1 MRPRA
6 LSTFAA
12 LLGTLALT
20 ACSGTGSGGTAQAPA
35 ADAAATPEFSGTLSV
50 LTKFAGD
57 PTDSYFEN
65 LAAEYQKKHPQV
77 KIELIQ
83 ETDQSVK
90 DKLKTLTA
98 ANALPDVYFTWT
110 GNWADNYI
118 RGGRAA
124 DLTKVIGPDTEW
136 GKTFSPGSL
145 AAFARDGKN
154 YGIPLYGN
162 GKFMGYSKKAFEK
175 AGVKVPATFEDL
187 IAACGP
193 LRKAGYEPIAFGNK
207 DGWPAL
213 HYLQQLFAYN
223 VPQAT
228 LEADFVPATAKLSD
242 AGYVT
247 ALNQFKTL
255 VDQCTDTR
263 SGTNGVLYSSA
274 QEAFAN
280 GKAAMYY
287 QEILE
292 FDNATSSRVKPDDF
306 GIFQLPAPANAPGD
320 TTVLEG
326 SPEGY
331 LVNAASPRIVAKNI
345 DELQW
350 DDLQQQLDVQVK
362 SALLLIKACKPGM
375 AAAGHGRIISL
386 TSQSWDGTPVAGWTA
401 YALAK
406 GGLATLTRYLAAEL
420 GPRGIRVNAIAPGA
434 VATDFSGGVVRDTPE
449 MQEAIASVT
458 ALGRYAVADDIGP
471 AIASILRDDNHWVTG
486 QRIEVSGGVHL

>member
-1 MRPRA
+1 MRPRV
-6 LSTFAA
+6 LPTFAA
-12 LLGTLALT
+12 LLGTLTLA
-20 ACSGTGSGGTAQAPA
+20 ACSGGGPAQAPA
-35 ADAAATPEFSGTLSV
+35 ADAAATPEFSGTLSI

-57 PTDSYFEN
+57 PTDAYFEN

-77 KIELIQ
+77 KVELIQ

-98 ANALPDVYFTWT
+98 SDALPDIYFTWT

-124 DLTKVIGPDTEW
+124 DLTKVIGPGTEW

-162 GKFMGYSKKAFEK
+162 GKFMGYNKQAFDK
-175 AGVKVPATFEDL
+175 AGVQVPATFEDL

-193 LRKAGYEPIAFGNK
+193 LRKAGYEPVAFGNK

-228 LEADFVPATAKLSD
+228 LEADFVPETAKLAD
-242 AGYVT
+242 PGYVSS
-247 ALNQFKTL
+247 LNQFKTL
-255 VDQCTDTR
+255 VDQCTDTK
-263 SGTNGVLYSSA
+263 SGTNGVLYTSA
-274 QEAFAN
+274 QEAFAG

-292 FDNATSSRVKPDDF
+292 FDNATSDKVKPDDF
-306 GIFQLPAPANAPGD
+306 GIFQLPVPKNAAGD
-320 TTVLEG
+320 PTVLEG

-331 LVNAASPRIVAKNI
+331 LINAKSPRV
-345 DELQW
+345 
-350 DDLQQQLDVQVK
+350 
-362 SALLLIKACKPGM
+362 
-375 AAAGHGRIISL
+375 
-386 TSQSWDGTPVAGWTA
+386 
-401 YALAK
+401 ALAVDFMK
-406 GGLATLTRYLAAEL
+406 FATGLE
-420 GPRGIRVNAIAPGA
+420 NAKVLSAPPYGQPSTVIGA
-434 VATDFSGGVVRDTPE
+434 VTPETSSKAVYEGVQLVNKAPKLAIWLDTVTVPEVADAWLAGGEALISGGTTAEKVLESVR
-449 MQEAIASVT
+449 QASD
-458 ALGRYAVADDIGP
+458 AAK
-471 AIASILRDDNHWVTG
+471 
-486 QRIEVSGGVHL
+486 

>member
-12 LLGTLALT
+12 LLGTLTLA
-20 ACSGTGSGGTAQAPA
+20 ACSGGQSQTTSA
-35 ADAAATPEFSGTLSV
+35 ADVAATPEFSGTLSI

-57 PTDSYFEN
+57 PTGPYFEN
-65 LAAEYQKKHPQV
+65 LAAEYRKKHPQV

-98 ANALPDVYFTWT
+98 SDALPDIYFTWT

-145 AAFARDGKN
+145 EAFARDGKY

-162 GKFMGYSKKAFEK
+162 GKFMGYSKTAFEK
-175 AGVKVPATFEDL
+175 AGVKVPATFEEL

-193 LRKAGYEPIAFGNK
+193 LRKAGYEPVAFGNK

-223 VPQAT
+223 VPHDT
-228 LEADFVPATAKLSD
+228 LQADFVPETAKLD
-242 AGYVT
+242 HPGYVT
-247 ALNQFKTL
+247 SLTQFKTL
-255 VDQCTDTR
+255 VDQCTDTK

-274 QEAFAN
+274 QEAFAG

-292 FDNATSSRVKPDDF
+292 FDNATSGKVKPDDF
-306 GIFQLPAPANAPGD
+306 GIFQLPVPQNAAGD
-320 TTVLEG
+320 PTVLEG

-331 LVNAASPRIVAKNI
+331 LVNAKSPRV
-345 DELQW
+345 
-350 DDLQQQLDVQVK
+350 
-362 SALLLIKACKPGM
+362 
-375 AAAGHGRIISL
+375 
-386 TSQSWDGTPVAGWTA
+386 
-401 YALAK
+401 ALAVDFMK
-406 GGLATLTRYLAAEL
+406 FVTTLE
-420 GPRGIRVNAIAPGA
+420 NAKTLSSPPYGQPSTVVGA
-434 VATDFSGGVVRDTPE
+434 VTPE
-449 MQEAIASVT
+449 TSSKAVYEGVQLVNKAPRLAIWLDTVT
-458 ALGRYAVADDIGP
+458 VPEVADAWLAGGE
-471 AIASILRDDNHWVTG
+471 AL
-486 QRIEVSGGVHL
+486 VSGGTTPEKVLESVRQASDAAK

>member
-6 LSTFAA
+6 LPTFAA
-12 LLGTLALT
+12 LVGTLTLT
-20 ACSGTGSGGTAQAPA
+20 ACSGGGAAQAPA
-35 ADAAATPEFSGTLSV
+35 ADAAATPEFSGTLSI

-57 PTDSYFEN
+57 PTGPYFEN
-65 LAAEYQKKHPQV
+65 LAAAYQKQHPQV
-77 KIELIQ
+77 KVELIQ

-98 ANALPDVYFTWT
+98 SDALPDVYFTWT

-124 DLTKVIGPDTEW
+124 DLTKVIGPDTAW
-136 GKTFSPGSL
+136 GRTFSPGSL

-162 GKFMGYSKKAFEK
+162 GKFMGYSKSAFGK
-175 AGVKVPATFEDL
+175 AGVKPPATFEEL
-187 IAACGP
+187 VAACGP
-193 LRKAGYEPIAFGNK
+193 LREAGYEPIAFGNK

-223 VPQAT
+223 VPDAILQ
-228 LEADFVPATAKLSD
+228 ADFVPETAKLD
-242 AGYVT
+242 DPGYVT

-263 SGTNGVLYSSA
+263 DGTNGVLYSSA

-292 FDNATSSRVKPDDF
+292 FDNATSGKVKPGDF
-306 GIFQLPAPANAPGD
+306 GIFQLPAPRGAAGD
-320 TTVLEG
+320 ATVLEG

-331 LVNAASPRIVAKNI
+331 LVNAKSPRV
-345 DELQW
+345 
-350 DDLQQQLDVQVK
+350 
-362 SALLLIKACKPGM
+362 
-375 AAAGHGRIISL
+375 
-386 TSQSWDGTPVAGWTA
+386 
-401 YALAK
+401 ALAVDFMK
-406 GGLATLTRYLAAEL
+406 FATN
-420 GPRGIRVNAIAPGA
+420 PDNAKTLSSPPYGQPSTVVGA
-434 VATDFSGGVVRDTPE
+434 VTPETSSKAVHEGVQLVNKASKLAIWLDTVTVPEVADAWLAGGEGLISGGMTAEKVLESVRRAST
-449 MQEAIASVT
+449 EAK
-458 ALGRYAVADDIGP
+458 
-471 AIASILRDDNHWVTG
+471 
-486 QRIEVSGGVHL
+486 